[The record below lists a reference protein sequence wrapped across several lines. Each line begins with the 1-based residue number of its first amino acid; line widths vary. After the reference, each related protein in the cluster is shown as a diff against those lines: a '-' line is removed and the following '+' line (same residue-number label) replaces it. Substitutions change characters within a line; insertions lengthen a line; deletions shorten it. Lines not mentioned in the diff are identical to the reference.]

1 MFNKNAKWITN
12 GEFCL
17 LEPQN
22 VFHKELD
29 DIKLS
34 HDKAPKNRHILFRK
48 KVDLP
53 EFANAVVRI
62 SADDYYKLYIN
73 GVYVAQGPAPGY
85 PFHYYYNEIDV
96 SKYLVKGE
104 NTIAVHTY

>member
-1 MFNKNAKWITN
+1 MIAEVFGMFNKNAKWITN

-48 KVDLP
+48 KVEP
-53 EFANAVVRI
+53 SSKKGRFVI
-62 SADDYYKLYIN
+62 
-73 GVYVAQGPAPGY
+73 VAT
-85 PFHYYYNEIDV
+85 V
-96 SKYLVKGE
+96 
-104 NTIAVHTY
+104 

>member
-1 MFNKNAKWITN
+1 MIAEVFGMFNKNAKWITN

-34 HDKAPKNRHILFRK
+34 HDKAPKTGIFFSEK
-48 KVDLP
+48 K
-53 EFANAVVRI
+53 
-62 SADDYYKLYIN
+62 
-73 GVYVAQGPAPGY
+73 
-85 PFHYYYNEIDV
+85 
-96 SKYLVKGE
+96 
-104 NTIAVHTY
+104 

>member
-48 KVDLP
+48 KVALP

-62 SADDYYKLYIN
+62 SADDYYNCI
-73 GVYVAQGPAPGY
+73 
-85 PFHYYYNEIDV
+85 
-96 SKYLVKGE
+96 
-104 NTIAVHTY
+104 